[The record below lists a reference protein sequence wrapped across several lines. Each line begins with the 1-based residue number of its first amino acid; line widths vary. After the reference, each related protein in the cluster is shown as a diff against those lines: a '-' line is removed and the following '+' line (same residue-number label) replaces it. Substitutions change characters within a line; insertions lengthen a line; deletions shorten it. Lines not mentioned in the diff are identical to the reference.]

1 MHHSTHI
8 STRFPYTTLFR
19 SNKSKDADRL
29 LTHVVTKIVGN
40 RRITHHNKN
49 QLEYGRQGNETPG
62 GVGQHVQNIL
72 LGCQLLARGG
82 LYTLGGSNKGDK
94 QKENHQHPKARH
106 GQDRKSVV

>member
-72 LGCQLLARGG
+72 L
-82 LYTLGGSNKGDK
+82 
-94 QKENHQHPKARH
+94 
-106 GQDRKSVV
+106 DRKSTRLNSSHVASSYAVSCSKQKAQHNIF